1 MSFFVISL
9 KHVSGLKV
17 ALNCPGTLKLW
28 AITHENAQKTR
39 KRHVSVH
46 SSKTCNES
54 YEPCKSSW
62 NPKSV
67 GNNSLKRS
75 KNTKTMSFFIITLK
89 HVSGLKIA
97 VNRYGNPELWA
108 IAAEDSNKTRK
119 RCVLATY
126 LKHVTS
132 HTSHANPPRTQK
144 LWAITHENG

>member
-1 MSFFVISL
+1 MET
-9 KHVSGLKV
+9 
-17 ALNCPGTLKLW
+17 A
-28 AITHENAQKTR
+28 R
-39 KRHVSVH
+39 K
-46 SSKTCNES
+46 NEK
-54 YEPCKSSW
+54 EKFL
-62 NPKSV
+62 V
-67 GNNSLKRS
+67 
-75 KNTKTMSFFIITLK
+75 ITLK